1 MDRILSWKID
11 SSTFAYIYP
20 IKNSYISNRIPEN
33 SPLWGEIIN
42 EISVWTKDTYRA
54 NFDRMASEVKSKYGQ
69 TILWQDQYWDF
80 SDDNTNLPVNIV
92 LLSGKDGEGSGSGYG
107 SGQGGDGIEVYEEL
121 RDAIN
126 KELDK
131 AKKDIEEQNKRVEE
145 FVEQKVG
152 ETIAEAK
159 KTIAETEKELAKTRE
174 ELETKLD
181 GAADALDKAAALF
194 ELGEGNITGEQI
206 KDVLS
211 SVEEYGGWL
220 EEYSGTVKSLK
231 TDYDLATQRMGSIG
245 EAEDVTDGLFARFA
259 TSLNVVSGTVG
270 NVERSMNASLGKI
283 EDFASWY
290 DENADTAAEATRL
303 MNAMSGQIVDTI
315 NFISGDGLTTRLTR
329 EMNAFS
335 GTIKDVVMTETSGAI
350 TNVRNELNA
359 LSGIVETSVTRLD
372 TIDGDLTS
380 LGSRM
385 NAEEQKMEQ
394 WMNVS
399 DSAMSLSHDLRDT
412 WSVESGKL
420 STVAN
425 LTAETDENGNIMYF
439 VSGGMVTTPR
449 RVYLDEEG
457 KWRDT
462 DGTEYEKERVYV
474 NWSQVIGSYIQQQ
487 ASSITM
493 SVMNSS
499 GLTAAIKLA
508 IERGENGEEESIIK
522 LVSDKIVITGDMIA
536 GAISANTA
544 NIGGIHMGMGQV
556 WSEAK
561 NGNGTAKFRLDGVTG
576 TLYASDADIS
586 GTIHAKSLILGNNQS
601 IENYVNSQ
609 IPQDWTSEA
618 DVRQMITAFVS
629 DDEFK
634 NAVIEMGY
642 VTEEY
647 LQKWAESQPG
657 LTEQQVKDLIET
669 MAGAKVNG
677 VLPDVVDTDG
687 GIWKRVMI
695 GGVEHTWKVYP
706 GDKMVLL
713 GTEIGENFL
722 IDTEGLMTAHNAIVY
737 GTIYAT
743 DGWFKG
749 SVSAD
754 CGYFRG
760 EITAKSGKI
769 GGFDINDK
777 VLVVSGDSGCTT
789 VLRGDATSQD
799 NKDLFQLGLD
809 LSERKI
815 LYAYKASGST
825 EAANS
830 NKIVSS
836 DTKYQRIYLTQ
847 EQISEGDEVE
857 AYFRNNDLTSTGV
870 GLVTYNKFLPFDSA
884 GTIVNIHPAAGWWG
898 SQNKLVR
905 NAVRIPIKIQNSGW
919 GQQAQGSTSYKT
931 RYEFYVR
938 DATGDYDF
946 NSLECAA
953 SGLPIYNTRITSNGI
968 IYCETLN
975 AKDGMYCGTINS
987 DGYFTGELNCNK
999 GLLNNVTLRNTDFNG
1014 STFLNSGASFCAL
1027 DKDYKRYLNISQ
1039 FTVDDRSEKE
1049 YPNAEYYRYIKN
1061 SNGNNAGKTYYSGE
1075 VSGES
1080 ITLVDI
1086 MVPSGSVITIPKI
1099 SLEVWRY
1106 IPTTRVGGTG
1116 VVTVAYTLGKSSSNL
1131 VTKTITIQPKGSET
1145 FTASSSQKTLTAT
1158 TDTRLTISLTYAIHL
1173 PTYYWLGADKA
1184 AASITISNSGEIN
1197 VDPPDG
1203 LINNGVVIGRDGFM
1217 VRAGNY
1223 GFKVTSSGIQK
1234 YKNGDWSDL

>member
-11 SSTFAYIYP
+11 SSTYAYIYP

-42 EISVWTKDTYRA
+42 EISAWTKDTYRA

-69 TILWQDQYWDF
+69 TIPWQDQYWDF

-92 LLSGKDGEGSGSGYG
+92 LLAGKDGDGSGNGG
-107 SGQGGDGIEVYEEL
+107 NGTGGGDGIEVYEEL

-159 KTIAETEKELAKTRE
+159 NTIAETKKELANTRE
-174 ELETKLD
+174 ELETKLE
-181 GAADALDKAAALF
+181 GAAEALDKAAALF

-206 KDVLS
+206 KEALS

-220 EEYSGTVKSLK
+220 EEYSGTVQSLK

-329 EMNAFS
+329 EMNAMS
-335 GTIKDVVMTETSGAI
+335 GTIKDVVMTETSGAV

-359 LSGIVETSVTRLD
+359 LSGIVETSVTRLN

-425 LTAETDENGNIMYF
+425 LTAETDGDGNIIYY
-439 VSGGMVTTPR
+439 VSGATGDEIIVSHDGVNWVDEHGTT
-449 RVYLDEEG
+449 YAE
-457 KWRDT
+457 
-462 DGTEYEKERVYV
+462 ERVYV
-474 NWSQVIGSYIQQQ
+474 HWSQAIGSYIQQQ

-508 IERGENGEEESIIK
+508 IERGESGEEESIIK
-522 LVSDKIVITGDMIA
+522 MVSDKLIITGEMIA
-536 GAISANTA
+536 QAISANTA

-561 NGNGTAKFRLDGVTG
+561 NGNGTPKFRLDGVNG

-601 IENYVNSQ
+601 IENYVTSQ
-609 IPQDWTSEA
+609 IPTDWTSEA
-618 DVRQMITAFVS
+618 DVKQMITAFVS
-629 DDEFK
+629 TPEFK
-634 NAVIEMGY
+634 DSIIEMGY
-642 VTEEY
+642 VTEDY
-647 LQKWAESQPG
+647 LKKWAESQSG
-657 LTEQQVKDLIET
+657 LTEEQVKELIET

-677 VLPDVVDTDG
+677 VLPDIIDTDG
-687 GIWKRVMI
+687 GIIKRVKI

-754 CGYFRG
+754 SGYFRG
-760 EITAKSGKI
+760 DIVANSLTLGTAATETLNGIIKENIPDGDFITLGEEYGGNFKVSKSGLLTANNAVISGTIYAQKGIIGQLSLANGILSSATFNLSSSGLVIQGSMRQQFMEYKSNTNTNNQEYYDNLYLSEKKSSGTITLPSLPCNAKQIGRRITLVNNDNGRRVNKMGTSKI
-769 GGFDINDK
+769 TLPNDYFFFEDGFASNSLTISNETVELLGYGLNASSTFFGWIVTRRTPMMSVPIYGHEMK
-777 VLVVSGDSGCTT
+777 VLASGRVKIATASKAEISRLYTCDKTTTVAGTWAGSGNETKDYKSNNFGYMFANAASYASPYPICNIHFPKKWFSGCTSDDVFLQAIPLTKYKVWVSEETTSAVT
-789 VLRGDATSQD
+789 VSCESGICSFD
-799 NKDLFQLGLD
+799 F
-809 LSERKI
+809 I
-815 LYAYKASGST
+815 LYNRKGWDTLPERFNTELEVSTTSVTFNYDSSGSGRKQT
-825 EAANS
+825 
-830 NKIVSS
+830 ITC
-836 DTKYQRIYLTQ
+836 TKT
-847 EQISEGDEVE
+847 
-857 AYFRNNDLTSTGV
+857 
-870 GLVTYNKFLPFDSA
+870 P
-884 GTIVNIHPAAGWWG
+884 
-898 SQNKLVR
+898 
-905 NAVRIPIKIQNSGW
+905 
-919 GQQAQGSTSYKT
+919 
-931 RYEFYVR
+931 
-938 DATGDYDF
+938 
-946 NSLECAA
+946 
-953 SGLPIYNTRITSNGI
+953 SNG
-968 IYCETLN
+968 
-975 AKDGMYCGTINS
+975 
-987 DGYFTGELNCNK
+987 
-999 GLLNNVTLRNTDFNG
+999 
-1014 STFLNSGASFCAL
+1014 
-1027 DKDYKRYLNISQ
+1027 
-1039 FTVDDRSEKE
+1039 
-1049 YPNAEYYRYIKN
+1049 
-1061 SNGNNAGKTYYSGE
+1061 
-1075 VSGES
+1075 
-1080 ITLVDI
+1080 
-1086 MVPSGSVITIPKI
+1086 
-1099 SLEVWRY
+1099 
-1106 IPTTRVGGTG
+1106 
-1116 VVTVAYTLGKSSSNL
+1116 
-1131 VTKTITIQPKGSET
+1131 
-1145 FTASSSQKTLTAT
+1145 
-1158 TDTRLTISLTYAIHL
+1158 SLTYNVK
-1173 PTYYWLGADKA
+1173 YK
-1184 AASITISNSGEIN
+1184 SGQQN
-1197 VDPPDG
+1197 AFTCSLNGTTFSVYPNNT
-1203 LINNGVVIGRDGFM
+1203 NNGGQPNEIEVTFTLTYFEDVRTVKVKVVQYRD
-1217 VRAGNY
+1217 
-1223 GFKVTSSGIQK
+1223 
-1234 YKNGDWSDL
+1234 DSDDPAPCATDTY